1 MAAIKIKLFIIFQC
15 QAVSFLT
22 LGDGIVLSIPILSIY
37 EIKKFQKQY
46 LEEEKLLML
55 NPGIELVT
63 MNCLFFKVSVTLSNL
78 ETFLK

>member
-1 MAAIKIKLFIIFQC
+1 MKLFIISQYL
-15 QAVSFLT
+15 SLLT

-46 LEEEKLLML
+46 LEEERLLML

-63 MNCLFFKVSVTLSNL
+63 MNCLFFKVSVTLSNV
-78 ETFLK
+78 EACLK